1 MDTLKGHF
9 SASPYSYGP
18 DLKLKTHRTMLL
30 IFPASTDTSIQTC
43 ATPRPNSVQV
53 IAGASFQ
60 FLRANDS
67 WSLLPSSS
75 VGILSKTDPASI
87 FPHLPSHCP
96 SKPPASLN
104 GTACKGVPQIPACI
118 QRESFKCKLEHCHPS
133 LQASRVTLSL
143 TQSENQGPMTS
154 TPGRKRSLN
163 QGGGEGV
170 RKCRFPGT
178 ESHSVRPEQR
188 WDAVRWAGRSSGT
201 GRPLEGAAEQK
212 TSAGSPSLGR
222 SNGNSWGWLRFE
234 DQDDSGPT

>member
-1 MDTLKGHF
+1 MTRGH
-9 SASPYSYGP
+9 SCPQA
-18 DLKLKTHRTMLL
+18 LW
-30 IFPASTDTSIQTC
+30 
-43 ATPRPNSVQV
+43 
-53 IAGASFQ
+53 ASFQ
-60 FLRANDS
+60 RQIQHL
-67 WSLLPSSS
+67 SSPTS
-75 VGILSKTDPASI
+75 PATA
-87 FPHLPSHCP
+87 HPSHQP
-96 SKPPASLN
+96 LSMEQPARGS
-104 GTACKGVPQIPACI
+104 PRSQACI

-133 LQASRVTLSL
+133 LQASPVTLSL

-178 ESHSVRPEQR
+178 ESHSVHPEQR
-188 WDAVRWAGRSSGT
+188 WDAARCAGRSSGT
-201 GRPLEGAAEQK
+201 GRPLEGAAEKK